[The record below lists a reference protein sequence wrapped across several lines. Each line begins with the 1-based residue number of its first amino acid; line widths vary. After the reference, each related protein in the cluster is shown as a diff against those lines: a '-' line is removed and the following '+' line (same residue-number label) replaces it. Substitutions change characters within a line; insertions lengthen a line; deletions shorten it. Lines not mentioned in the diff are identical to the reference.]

1 MKLSMDDA
9 TRRAGDKKVDYI
21 NTHGTSTPAGDVMEL
36 VEIKRR
42 FGEEGYQP
50 MVGSTKSLTEH
61 AVGAVGVHEAIYSI
75 LMMNYDFMVE
85 SANINDLVDEAEG
98 EEDRGV

>member
-1 MKLSMDDA
+1 
-9 TRRAGDKKVDYI
+9 
-21 NTHGTSTPAGDVMEL
+21 
-36 VEIKRR
+36 
-42 FGEEGYQP
+42 

-85 SANINDLVDEAEG
+85 SANIYDLVDGGEG
-98 EEDRGV
+98 EEEGGV